1 MAEKTFNELAL
12 ELAKTYISS
21 YMQRDDVQPIQPD
34 DLEEIMKKAYAALKY
49 ALLVICPFTL
59 SSTSY
64 ASTTLKPSKSLPT
77 CRAV

>member
-34 DLEEIMKKAYAALKY
+34 DLEEIMKKAYAA
-49 ALLVICPFTL
+49 VCNM
-59 SSTSY
+59 
-64 ASTTLKPSKSLPT
+64 SKI
-77 CRAV
+77 